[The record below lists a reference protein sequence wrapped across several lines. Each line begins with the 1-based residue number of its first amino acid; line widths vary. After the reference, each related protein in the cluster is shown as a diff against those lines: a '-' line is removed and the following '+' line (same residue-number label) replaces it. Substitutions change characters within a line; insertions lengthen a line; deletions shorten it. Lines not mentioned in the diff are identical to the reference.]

1 MIRRCRRTCRR
12 TSSPPPPPDSARPRE
27 NTPPCR
33 CRPGRKS
40 STHEDVRCGRVSIWQ
55 SRLSGPGIISAGIR
69 ASSRR
74 QTQAEP
80 RSFFTIRAVSTS
92 WWPVIVVHDPHE
104 RDDCRPDHDRP
115 HWGEQLPD
123 QWREH
128 HREIPLQRPPVPVG
142 NRPLHPGPHRRGGCL
157 LVYGN
162 GGDLP
167 ISGNVTMAWQAFAV
181 EGGDHPL
188 TVIELT

>member
-1 MIRRCRRTCRR
+1 M
-12 TSSPPPPPDSARPRE
+12 
-27 NTPPCR
+27 
-33 CRPGRKS
+33 RPGLNLAI
-40 STHEDVRCGRVSIWQ
+40 STVRAWNNIGRHPRIVAPANA
-55 SRLSGPGIISAGIR
+55 SRTQIVFHNPGCVDILVA
-69 ASSRR
+69 
-74 QTQAEP
+74 
-80 RSFFTIRAVSTS
+80 
-92 WWPVIVVHDPHE
+92 PVIVVHDPHE